1 MSMYG
6 QPTNYAQPQMSLE
19 IPACLVGEEQKS
31 FRNARNIIKTIPAAS
46 GSGAGPSTTMLFS
59 IPSGGNSF
67 LKPGSM
73 YLRAKISIAITGTTG
88 VSWKFA
94 GNSASNISGSDIYDW
109 GGASSL
115 IDRINCSFSGT
126 TMSYPNYAHY
136 KNSVL
141 SHVFTNGYIFNDLRQ
156 CESAGVTRL
165 ATTNTSASK
174 DVYVSIPLFI
184 GCFNSMTAFPLC
196 LLQSPVQVE
205 ILTAAVNAAFAGAVN
220 GVTNYTISEASL
232 VYESIEVE
240 PSFVQALRSSKAG
253 QSFNFKVND
262 YLSVGA
268 WAPSNSERFTISA
281 GLSSLK
287 SILYTEQPQSCVA
300 SSIAEK
306 YYSSNGLSFANFYVD
321 GQQVSVNNL
330 TDDSVAYLEM
340 NRALQK
346 ITDPTQTSY
355 MQSFD
360 NTDTTNLRTGYTLSN
375 FLLGTSTML
384 VSDYG
389 FSSQGIPAST
399 VQIELN
405 HSATSDQAVRWQNA
419 TAFANSNAYAWL
431 LYDAIYSISIDT
443 GMLQI
448 RK

>member
-1 MSMYG
+1 MYG
-6 QPTNYAQPQMSLE
+6 APTNYAQPQMSLE

-31 FRNARNIIKTIPAAS
+31 FRNARNVIKTIPASS

-73 YLRAKISIAITGTTG
+73 YLRAKVSVVVTGTAG

-94 GNSASNISGSDIYDW
+94 GNSASNIVGSDIYDW

-115 IDRINCSFSGT
+115 INRINVSTSGV
-126 TMSYPNYAHY
+126 TMSYPNYNHY
-136 KNSVL
+136 RNAIL
-141 SHVFTNGYIFNDLRQ
+141 PHIFTTGYVFNDLRQ

-165 ATTNTSASK
+165 ASTNTSASK
-174 DVYVSIPLFI
+174 DVYVSIPLFV

-196 LLQSPVQVE
+196 LLSSPVQIE
-205 ILTAAVNAAFAGAVN
+205 ILTEAVNNAFAGVLN
-220 GVTNYTISEASL
+220 GITSYTISEASL

-240 PSFVQALRSSKAG
+240 PSFVQALKSSKSG
-253 QSFNFKVND
+253 QAFSFKVND

-268 WAPSNSERFTISA
+268 WQPSNAERFTIGA

-300 SSIAEK
+300 SSTAEK
-306 YYSSNGLSFANFYVD
+306 YYSSNGLSYANFYVD
-321 GQQVSVNNL
+321 GQQVSLNNL
-330 TDDSVAYLEM
+330 TDDTVAYLEM

-346 ITDPTQTSY
+346 ITDPTQSSY

-360 NTDTTNLRTGYTLSN
+360 NTDTTTLRTGYTLSN

-405 HSATSDQAVRWQNA
+405 HSAVSDQAVRWQNA
-419 TAFANSNAYAWL
+419 TAFAASNAYAWL
-431 LYDAIYSISIDT
+431 LYDAIYSVDINT
-443 GMLQI
+443 GMLAI